1 MKTRIRLFISLF
13 LAVPALTL
21 STTALVSAE
30 NGSSSSGSGSTT
42 TTTTKTEDSTS
53 DDTVKADDKKL
64 LERLA
69 ERKTEL
75 KTKLTTAEQTRL
87 KEKCKPAQTGNV
99 SSLYGRIKG
108 IETSRSEVYKNLTNR
123 LTSLTEK
130 LKAKNVDTTKLEAEI
145 ATLKTKIATFEADL
159 AKYKQAVLDLKS
171 MDCATDPTAFKASL
185 EKARTLRE
193 QVNKD
198 AQEIKTYVNDT
209 IKPTL
214 KEIRAALEAKEK
226 EKESTSTN
234 STTGG
239 TQ

>member
-1 MKTRIRLFISLF
+1 MKRIRLLISLF
-13 LAVPALTL
+13 LAVPALTIG
-21 STTALVSAE
+21 TTALVSAE
-30 NGSSSSGSGSTT
+30 TGSSSNSGS
-42 TTTTKTEDSTS
+42 TTTTKTEDTSSTDS
-53 DDTVKADDKKL
+53 VKPDDKL
-64 LERLA
+64 LLQRLS
-69 ERKTEL
+69 ERKAEL

-87 KEKCKPAQTGNV
+87 KDKCKPAQTGGV

-108 IETSRSEVYKNLTNR
+108 IETSRSEVYKNLTDR
-123 LTSLTEK
+123 LTSLDEK

-145 ATLKTKIATFEADL
+145 ATLKTKIATFESDL

-171 MDCATDPTAFKASL
+171 MDCASDPTSFKASL
-185 EKARTLRE
+185 EKARSLRE

-214 KEIRAALEAKEK
+214 KEIRATLEAKEK
-226 EKESTSTN
+226 ETTTN